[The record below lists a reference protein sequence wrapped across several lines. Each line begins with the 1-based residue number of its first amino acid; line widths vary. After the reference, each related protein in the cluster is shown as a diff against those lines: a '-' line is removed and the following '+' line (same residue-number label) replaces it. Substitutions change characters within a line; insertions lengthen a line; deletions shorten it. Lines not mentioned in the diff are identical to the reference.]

1 MRLPKLGLR
10 SLMAIAHAV
19 RRHGDVGPARDRK
32 RMSRSSGMLKGT
44 PALLLVSLALSLAVF
59 AVFAKPAS
67 SRQQSSLG
75 ERAQAGAVIST
86 DRQVYLAGETINVFG
101 SGFSPYERVGLRVTH
116 ANGNTEANMGHEM
129 WWANADLDGTFKAAW
144 TMNSGDSAGTGF
156 IIEAEGS
163 SGSNTRA
170 AFARGAAIT
179 TDRPSYDS
187 GEKTWITA
195 RGFNPGERVNIAVQ
209 DGRNRAPLSRLA
221 DENGQVRTEVELPA
235 EKQAA
240 GFVTIQATATE
251 SGVMSSLTIPSF
263 FTVLDQQG
271 ANDVPY
277 QSDLT
282 QMGRD
287 DSDPSYYQI
296 FWSWDS
302 IDMWT
307 GNGQT
312 GDACAL
318 FDSDGDSNINY
329 AVCGQII
336 NLNGNPNLVV
346 QTTGSPFA
354 FLCNNKR
361 PDRCGNP
368 VPKGYVSSGAS
379 PDIQAGPLP
388 GSTATPPGNL
398 ITDTDPFGPTAP
410 LGPGSNYPY
419 DATLYMKIK
428 KAFLPPNSIFVNVCS
443 YPSAGNGGN
452 NNPFD
457 CIVTPAGGF
466 LVIKKVANA
475 NTTSATNFT
484 FQVSPVPSGEPSS
497 YTVTG
502 SGQTPA
508 IGLAIGNNS
517 ETVTEAGS
525 QNWTLTGADCTLD
538 SGAVTGSFDKT
549 NHKVSSITIESG
561 KTTTCTFTNYEG
573 PPNIS
578 SGVVKDND
586 GNRDAFFNDN
596 ETLLTSAVYPY
607 TVTYKV
613 SITNSGG
620 TGTISSIIDDKTGS
634 LTLTANT
641 TAPAGASSCA
651 SLIATTIGYSVSKTC
666 YYDVTF
672 ANANAA
678 QVINHVTVTVTSP
691 AGNSQGT
698 DTATVNFPQFPI
710 LTLAKSANPT
720 TYSAVGQ
727 VITYT
732 YTITNSGNVTLAGPF
747 SVSDDKQPTVSCP
760 TGSLA
765 LGASITCTST
775 RTITLADINA
785 VSITNKAT
793 ASGNGVTS
801 NQASAT
807 VTAVQTKALTIAKS
821 ASPTTY
827 STVGQVITYTYTI
840 TNGGNTTLDGPFSVS
855 DDKQPTVSC
864 PTGSL
869 APGASITCTSLHTIT
884 QDDINAG
891 SIDNTAS
898 ASGSD
903 VTSNSV
909 TVTVTAVK
917 SPALTL
923 VKSANP
929 TSYNAVDQVITYT
942 YIITNSGNTTLAGP
956 FTVTDNPQGT
966 ISCGT
971 GPLAPG
977 ATTSCTSTHTITQAD
992 INAGSITNTATAFG
1006 NGVTSSVVS
1015 VTVIANQTM
1024 SIDLVD
1030 GATPTFSSPPVAGDT
1045 INYSYKI
1052 TNTGNV
1058 ILSGVVLNDASLPGF
1073 ETPGGTCG
1081 VVTTLIPGASTTC
1094 SGIYTLTDGDITA
1107 GHVSVTNVAQA
1118 CGNPPSGP
1126 VVCDTLNVRV
1136 QQ

>member
-10 SLMAIAHAV
+10 SLMAIAHAM
-19 RRHGDVGPARDRK
+19 RRHGDVGPARDRNG
-32 RMSRSSGMLKGT
+32 MFGSIGMLNGT
-44 PALLLVSLALSLAVF
+44 PALLLVFLALSLAVF

-86 DRQVYLAGETINVFG
+86 DRQVYLAGETVNVFG

-129 WWANADLDGTFKAAW
+129 WWADADFDGTFKAAW
-144 TMNSGDSAGTGF
+144 TVNSNDSAGTGF

-163 SGSNTRA
+163 SGSTPRA
-170 AFARGAAIT
+170 MFVRGAVIST
-179 TDRPSYDS
+179 EWSSYQY
-187 GEKTWITA
+187 GEKDRITA
-195 RGFNPGERVNIAVQ
+195 RGINPGERVNIAVQ

-221 DENGQVRTEVELPA
+221 DENGQVRAEVEMPV
-235 EKQAA
+235 EKLAA
-240 GFVTIQATATE
+240 GFLTIQATATE
-251 SGVMSSLTIPSF
+251 SGLMSSLTIPSF

-368 VPKGYVSSGAS
+368 VPKGYVSSGAR

-388 GSTATPPGNL
+388 GSPATPPGNL

-419 DATLYMKIK
+419 DATLYMTIK

-508 IGLAIGNNS
+508 IGLASGNNS
-517 ETVTEAGS
+517 ETVTEAVP
-525 QNWTLTGADCTLD
+525 QNWTLTGAGCTLD
-538 SGAVTGSFDKT
+538 SGAVTGSFDKP
-549 NHKVSSITIESG
+549 NHKVSSTTIESG
-561 KTTTCTFTNYEG
+561 KTTTCTFTN
-573 PPNIS
+573 
-578 SGVVKDND
+578 
-586 GNRDAFFNDN
+586 N
-596 ETLLTSAVYPY
+596 EQSA
-607 TVTYKV
+607 
-613 SITNSGG
+613 G
-620 TGTISSIIDDKTGS
+620 
-634 LTLTANT
+634 
-641 TAPAGASSCA
+641 
-651 SLIATTIGYSVSKTC
+651 
-666 YYDVTF
+666 
-672 ANANAA
+672 
-678 QVINHVTVTVTSP
+678 
-691 AGNSQGT
+691 
-698 DTATVNFPQFPI
+698 
-710 LTLAKSANPT
+710 LTLAKSASPT
-720 TYSAVGQ
+720 TYNAVGQ

-732 YTITNSGNVTLAGPF
+732 YTITNSGNTTLAGPF
-747 SVSDDKQPTVSCP
+747 TVNDNKIVGAISCASSP
-760 TGSLA
+760 LA
-765 LGASITCTST
+765 PGASTTCYSSH
-775 RTITLADINA
+775 TITQADIDWG
-785 VSITNKAT
+785 SITNTAT
-793 ASGNGVTS
+793 ASGNGVNS

-807 VTAVQTKALTIAKS
+807 VNAILTKSLTLAKS

-827 STVGQVITYTYTI
+827 STDAQTITYTYT
-840 TNGGNTTLDGPFSVS
+840 
-855 DDKQPTVSC
+855 
-864 PTGSL
+864 
-869 APGASITCTSLHTIT
+869 
-884 QDDINAG
+884 
-891 SIDNTAS
+891 
-898 ASGSD
+898 
-903 VTSNSV
+903 
-909 TVTVTAVK
+909 
-917 SPALTL
+917 
-923 VKSANP
+923 
-929 TSYNAVDQVITYT
+929 
-942 YIITNSGNTTLAGP
+942 ITNSGNTTLAGP
-956 FTVTDNPQGT
+956 FTVNDNKIVGA
-966 ISCGT
+966 ISCAS

-977 ATTSCTSTHTITQAD
+977 ASTPCSSPPYTITQTD
-992 INAGSITNTATAFG
+992 IDAG
-1006 NGVTSSVVS
+1006 
-1015 VTVIANQTM
+1015 
-1024 SIDLVD
+1024 
-1030 GATPTFSSPPVAGDT
+1030 
-1045 INYSYKI
+1045 
-1052 TNTGNV
+1052 
-1058 ILSGVVLNDASLPGF
+1058 
-1073 ETPGGTCG
+1073 
-1081 VVTTLIPGASTTC
+1081 
-1094 SGIYTLTDGDITA
+1094 
-1107 GHVSVTNVAQA
+1107 
-1118 CGNPPSGP
+1118 
-1126 VVCDTLNVRV
+1126 
-1136 QQ
+1136 